1 MNGVFGVIAP
11 HPPIMVAGVGG
22 PRAESTR
29 ESIDAMR
36 VAARA
41 LADFDPDLVVL
52 MSPHAPAFSDAFA
65 IDDSAVLEGSLAQFG
80 DPTRLSFN
88 GEPSFAAAIADELVT
103 HGIPT
108 VLRSTEPR
116 ADGGHLDHGAIVPLS
131 FLDPTARWP
140 LVELSLSYLPYE
152 HHRELGAAVARAAE
166 SQGLRVAFIASGDL
180 AHRLTRDAPA
190 GYSPL
195 AADLD
200 AAIVAKVRAGDLAGL
215 IGIDQALVEA
225 GGECGLRS
233 FITLGG
239 FAGDDTHTRLLSY
252 EGPWGVGYLVAL
264 VGEAAMASADSP
276 ATPEQGAKGG
286 MPGSEESSVVRLAR
300 STIETYVRQG
310 IVQDPEPLS
319 DDELPETA
327 GCFVSLHREGELRGC
342 IGTILPT
349 QDSLAEEV
357 VHNAVQAA
365 VHDPRFPPL
374 HPDELADLDI
384 KVDVLRAPESC
395 TLEELDPAHYGVIVT
410 SGWKRG
416 LLLPDLEG
424 VDDVATQVGIAMRK
438 AGISPT
444 DRCDLERFKVDR
456 YS

>member
-1 MNGVFGVIAP
+1 MDGVFGVIAP
-11 HPPIMVAGVGG
+11 HPPIMVANVGG
-22 PRAESTR
+22 PRTESTR

-36 VAARA
+36 IAARA
-41 LADFDPDLVVL
+41 LAEYDPDLVVL

-80 DPTRLSFN
+80 DPTRVSYH
-88 GEPSFAAAIADELVT
+88 GDPSFARAIADELVA

-108 VLRSTEPR
+108 VLRSGEPR
-116 ADGGHLDHGAIVPLS
+116 ADAGHLDHGAIVPLF

-140 LVELSLSYLPYE
+140 IVELSLSFLPYE

-166 SQGLRVAFIASGDL
+166 SRGLRVAFIASGDL

-190 GYSPL
+190 GYSPR

-200 AAIVAKVRAGDLAGL
+200 AAIVGKVRAGDLAGL
-215 IGIDQALVEA
+215 VSIDPALVEA

-239 FAGDDTHTRLLSY
+239 FAGEDTHTRLLSY

-264 VGEAAMASADSP
+264 VGEAAMSCAEMP
-276 ATPEQGAKGG
+276 TTPQQGTKGG
-286 MPGSEESSVVRLAR
+286 MPGSEESPVVRLAR
-300 STIETYVRQG
+300 STIEAYVRRG

-319 DDELPETA
+319 GEDLPDTA
-327 GCFVSLHREGELRGC
+327 GCFVSLHRQGELRGC

-374 HPDELADLDI
+374 GADELADLDI

-395 TLEELDPAHYGVIVT
+395 TLEQLDPATYGVIVT

-438 AGISPT
+438 AGISPSEQ
-444 DRCDLERFKVDR
+444 CDLERFRVDR